1 MDYRMP
7 AYPAVPSQDEINRTF
22 TSAMGRVYLWMT
34 GGLILTAVVAMYIAA
49 NPALQERVFGNGWT
63 IIGLIA
69 AQLGLVYLISTAI
82 DKLAPA
88 AALGL
93 FFLYSAL
100 VGFTLSIIFVYY
112 SLGSIGLAFVATA
125 SVFTGLSIVG
135 LTTKMDL
142 TKWGPMLMAALLGLI
157 VASIANW
164 FLQSTFLEWAVSF
177 GGVIIFMGL
186 TVYDSKKIKEMTS
199 EALVQGDTLVVQRIG
214 ILGALNLYLDFLNMF
229 LFILRIVGNED

>member
-1 MDYRMP
+1 M
-7 AYPAVPSQDEINRTF
+7 
-22 TSAMGRVYLWMT
+22 
-34 GGLILTAVVAMYIAA
+34 TAVVAMYIAT
-49 NPALQERVFGNGWT
+49 NPVLQETVFSNGWT

-69 AQLGLVYLISTAI
+69 AQLGLVLLNSMAI

-88 AALGL
+88 TALGL
-93 FFLYSAL
+93 FFLYSAI
-100 VGFTLSIIFVYY
+100 VGFTLSIIFGYY

-135 LTTKMDL
+135 LTTKKDL
-142 TKWGPMLMAALLGLI
+142 TRWGPMLMAALFGLI

-164 FLQSTFLEWAVSF
+164 FLQSTILEWVVSF
-177 GGVIIFMGL
+177 AGVLIFMGL

-199 EALVQGDTLVVQRIG
+199 EALVQGDTLAVRRIG

-229 LFILRIVGNED
+229 LFILRIVGSED